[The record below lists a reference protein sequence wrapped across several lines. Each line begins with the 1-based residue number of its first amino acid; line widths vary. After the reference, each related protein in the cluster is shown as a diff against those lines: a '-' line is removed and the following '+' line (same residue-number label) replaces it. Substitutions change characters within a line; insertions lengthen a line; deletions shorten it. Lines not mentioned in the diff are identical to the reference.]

1 MDLKIFD
8 THAHYDS
15 ESFDNDREKI
25 INTQFDFGVR
35 KILNCAVDINSS
47 GYILNLVSEYDF
59 IYGAC
64 GVHPNYSENY
74 YKNNRYIYELYEY
87 HKNNK
92 ILAVG
97 EIGLDYFY
105 KNVNIE
111 IQKKIFKD
119 QLDLAKEI
127 NKPVIIH
134 CRNAFDDTLNIIRDF
149 NLRGVIHC
157 FSGSYELA
165 KQFINC
171 GFYLGIG
178 GVLTFKNAKTINDV
192 VRKIPTTYLLTET
205 DCPYLSP
212 EPLRGKRN
220 ESVNIK
226 YIIKKIAEIKQ
237 DDFYKIA
244 DTLYN
249 NALNFLNL

>member
-1 MDLKIFD
+1 MDLEIFD

-15 ESFDNDREKI
+15 ESFDEDREEI
-25 INTQFDFGVR
+25 INRQFNFGVR
-35 KILNCAVDINSS
+35 KILNCAVDIDSS
-47 GYILNLVSEYDF
+47 KYIIDLVDRYDF

-64 GVHPNYSENY
+64 GIHPTYSEKY
-74 YKNNRYIYELYEY
+74 YKNNSYIYELYEY
-87 HKNNK
+87 HKNNR

-105 KNVNIE
+105 KDVNIE
-111 IQKKIFKD
+111 IQKKVFKD
-119 QLDLAKEI
+119 QLNLAKEI
-127 NKPVIIH
+127 NKPVVIH
-134 CRNAFDDTLNIIRDF
+134 CRNACEDTLNIVKDF
-149 NLRGVIHC
+149 NIGGVIHC
-157 FSGSYELA
+157 FSGSYEVA
-165 KQFINC
+165 KQWINY

-192 VRKIPTTYLLTET
+192 VRKIPIDYLLTET

-226 YIIKKIAEIKQ
+226 YIIEKIAEIKE

-249 NALNFLNL
+249 NALKFLNL